1 MLTIGRHG
9 LSWESVSSEKTAAK
23 SDSMNTGGFVR
34 ALRLAIAVGLA
45 TVGTLAAKEFRVG
58 YVDYDQ
64 VIAKYEAAIE
74 AKTAMDTVRA
84 GFEAKAESLKS
95 DYEQSKQEYES
106 QQLTLS
112 EEGKRAKN
120 AEVDQRKRRYDSY
133 VAEVYGKGGKIDQ
146 QYKELIAPI
155 VEKIDSAVAKLSV
168 DEGFAL
174 ILDAS
179 KSGVVYAQSGLD
191 LTELAIEDLN
201 GEFAPVGPAST
212 GKKVYALMPVY
223 NSNNQASQDHAGS
236 DIRDFAYQFIGAQP
250 NVDMVAN
257 GKVDQQLQSYG
268 QSGEVKLDNAVTAGR
283 ALNADY
289 VVFGNASKQDKRVQF
304 ELSIADVRLGTMLKS
319 EKGDA
324 ARPEDLQVQVGS
336 VVRVLLAAVDT
347 H

>member
-1 MLTIGRHG
+1 M
-9 LSWESVSSEKTAAK
+9 KA
-23 SDSMNTGGFVR
+23 F
-34 ALRLAIAVGLA
+34 RLAIVVGLA
-45 TVGTLAAKEFRVG
+45 IVGTLAAKDFRVG

-64 VIAKYEAAIE
+64 VIVKYEAAIE
-74 AKTAMDTVRA
+74 AKAAMDTVRVS
-84 GFEAKAESLKS
+84 FEAKAESLKN

-133 VAEVYGKGGKIDQ
+133 VAEVYGTGGKIDQ

-155 VEKIDSAVAKLSV
+155 VAKIDSAVGKLSEE
-168 DEGFAL
+168 EGFAL

-179 KSGVVYAQSGLD
+179 KSGVVYAQTGLD
-191 LTELAIEDLN
+191 LTQLVLEALN
-201 GEFAPVGPAST
+201 AEFEPVGPAST
-212 GKKVYALMPVY
+212 GKKIYALMTVF
-223 NSNNQASQDHAGS
+223 NTNNQAAQDHAGA
-236 DIRDFAYQFIGAQP
+236 DIREYAYQFIGAKP

-257 GKVDQQLQSYG
+257 AKVDQQLQSYG

-289 VVFGNASKQDKRVQF
+289 VVYGNASKQDKRVQF
-304 ELSIADVRLGTMLKS
+304 ELSIADVRLGTLLKS
-319 EKGDA
+319 QKGDA
-324 ARPEDLQVQVGS
+324 SRPEDLQVQVGS

-347 H
+347 N